1 VGIQQSV
8 SASELVSRTLAAS
21 LETPHAGEMIAEPV
35 RSREVLAEIEAPA
48 AAVGKRLGAI
58 RNERNGLVLGL
69 VRGGEFTL
77 GLDDPVV
84 EAGDRLLVAEAA
96 RNA

>member
-1 VGIQQSV
+1 
-8 SASELVSRTLAAS
+8 
-21 LETPHAGEMIAEPV
+21 
-35 RSREVLAEIEAPA
+35 
-48 AAVGKRLGAI
+48 
-58 RNERNGLVLGL
+58 LVLGL